1 MQLLPHCHL
10 VASGYLGFGLTS
22 AWDGHAYLL
31 VSEGEALLVDSG
43 CGLASLEVGD
53 RIEAILGESAVLVA
67 IALTHSH
74 VDHSGGAA
82 ALADRFGA
90 EILAHPE
97 AVDRIRTGDEDATG
111 LTQALLDGVY
121 PPELRLRSA
130 TTVRAIEERDLLIG
144 ALTVTPIF
152 TPGHS
157 SDHVVYRVSHGDD
170 VALFTGDLVFAQ
182 GRVAILDTPDT
193 DVDALAES
201 IRTLREPAAEQLFP
215 GHGAIALTRGWAHLD
230 SALDAFDRGVL
241 PEGLVP

>member
-31 VSEGEALLVDSG
+31 VSGSEALLIDSG
-43 CGLASLEVGD
+43 CGLAGVEVGD
-53 RIEAILGESAVLVA
+53 RIAAILGDETRLVA

-82 ALADRFGA
+82 GLSERFDA
-90 EILAHPE
+90 PVLVHST
-97 AVDRIRTGDEDATG
+97 AVARLRDADEDATG
-111 LTQALLDGVY
+111 LTQARDDGIY
-121 PPELRLRSA
+121 PADLHLRPVA
-130 TTVRAIEERDLLIG
+130 KVRAITEGDLLVGDIV
-144 ALTVTPIF
+144 VTPVF

-157 SDHVVYRVSHGDD
+157 ADHVVYRARRADD

-182 GRVAILDTPDT
+182 GRVAVLDTPDT
-193 DVDALAES
+193 DVRALAES
-201 IRTLREPAAEQLFP
+201 IRSLREPVPQQLFP

-241 PEGLVP
+241 PEGIVA

>member
-31 VSEGEALLVDSG
+31 VSDGEALLVDAG
-43 CGLASLEVGD
+43 CGLAGDEVGD
-53 RIEAILGESAVLVA
+53 RIAAILGESTTLAA

-82 ALADRFGA
+82 ALSERFGA
-90 EILAHPE
+90 EVLAHPE
-97 AVDRIRTGDEDATG
+97 AVDRVRTGDEDATG
-111 LTQALLDGVY
+111 LTQARLDGVY
-121 PPELRLRSA
+121 PPELRLAPAS
-130 TTVRAIEERDLLIG
+130 TVRALDERDFSVG

-157 SDHVVYRVSHGDD
+157 SDHVVYRVRHGDD

-201 IRTLREPAAEQLFP
+201 IRTLRESAAEQLFP

-241 PEGLVP
+241 PEGLVA